1 MWLSQSCTHK
11 LPGVTCHAVI
21 YQLCP
26 HEPVIFAGS
35 HQPSRQFPLRLHR
48 LLRWWSYPR
57 FGRPGGLGDGH
68 SHRQVGPLHRLC
80 WLQPQE
86 DTEGLDTGGRWMD
99 VASDF
104 LPYSSLSLSLSFLAC
119 LFFGG
124 VGLAGCGLASGVNEA
139 FSQQRGVWRR
149 GPGQTFDAALAR

>member
-1 MWLSQSCTHK
+1 MCSKVIL
-11 LPGVTCHAVI
+11 LPPTNSPVLHFHAVI

-35 HQPSRQFPLRLHR
+35 HQPYRQFPLRLHR
-48 LLRWWSYPR
+48 LLIWWSYPG

-104 LPYSSLSLSLSFLAC
+104 LPYIFIYIYIYLSLSLFWHVCFLA
-119 LFFGG
+119 
-124 VGLAGCGLASGVNEA
+124 
-139 FSQQRGVWRR
+139 VWVW
-149 GPGQTFDAALAR
+149 Q